1 MHSLQTLQGIEPR
14 KINRNSGA
22 LDMQYITW
30 NQFNAAS
37 IKQAEQRKQKLE
49 REGWTLVHS
58 TVSCLTYQKE
68 H

>member
-1 MHSLQTLQGIEPR
+1 
-14 KINRNSGA
+14 
-22 LDMQYITW
+22 MQYITW

>member
-1 MHSLQTLQGIEPR
+1 
-14 KINRNSGA
+14 
-22 LDMQYITW
+22 MQYITW

-58 TVSCLTYQKE
+58 TVGCLTYQKKQE